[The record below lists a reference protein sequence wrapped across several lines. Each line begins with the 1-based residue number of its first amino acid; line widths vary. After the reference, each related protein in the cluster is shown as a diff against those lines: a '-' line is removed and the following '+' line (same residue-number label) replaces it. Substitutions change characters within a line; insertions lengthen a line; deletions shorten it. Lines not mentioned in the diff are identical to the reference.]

1 MITQNYYNS
10 KRYYSLIKDLV
21 IWFTILFDFYFVI
34 SAKCKLILCLKF
46 SFNSLGTGKKI
57 WHFSMRHIQIWRHA
71 FFCQKVLKYFKDF
84 VLKIKCNL
92 CLFALSWFEIK
103 HKTRH
108 YQGQNSFIFTYKMCN
123 EKIIKRKIVNLQ
135 MRKNKLAGWK
145 VLKQFF
151 NTYLECLSFWVRASF
166 PYTQN
171 WNWLQ
176 WIKLEKFDCIV
187 HFKEFQIL
195 KITS

>member
-1 MITQNYYNS
+1 M
-10 KRYYSLIKDLV
+10 
-21 IWFTILFDFYFVI
+21 
-34 SAKCKLILCLKF
+34 CLKF

-151 NTYLECLSFWVRASF
+151 NTYLECLKFLSACIISL
-166 PYTQN
+166 YT
-171 WNWLQ
+171 
-176 WIKLEKFDCIV
+176 KLELIAMNKIGKV
-187 HFKEFQIL
+187 WLHSTFQGISN
-195 KITS
+195 T